1 VIVLHGGPADAG
13 GADPIA
19 RELSD
24 EFRTY
29 APWQRRSSDQALT
42 VARHIADLRELI
54 RERFNDIRPAIIG
67 ESWGAMLALAYA
79 ATHPDTVGPIVLVG
93 CGTFDKTS
101 RTRLKEVIEARTTDE
116 MRECFDHLENEISD
130 PNERMIRRNK
140 LLRRIYDYDSISP
153 PGDGCPKE
161 PFDRKAHIETWN
173 DMIRCQE
180 TGLYPKS
187 FTAISTP
194 IIMLY
199 GAYDP
204 HPGQMIRDVLM
215 PYIPS
220 LAYREWKKCGHR
232 PWVER
237 HSRDEFY
244 FAMREWLKHNFRK
257 MECHDS
263 LKRPK

>member
-1 VIVLHGGPADAG
+1 MIVLHGGPADAG

-140 LLRRIYDYDSISP
+140 LL
-153 PGDGCPKE
+153 
-161 PFDRKAHIETWN
+161 
-173 DMIRCQE
+173 
-180 TGLYPKS
+180 
-187 FTAISTP
+187 
-194 IIMLY
+194 
-199 GAYDP
+199 
-204 HPGQMIRDVLM
+204 
-215 PYIPS
+215 
-220 LAYREWKKCGHR
+220 
-232 PWVER
+232 
-237 HSRDEFY
+237 
-244 FAMREWLKHNFRK
+244 
-257 MECHDS
+257 
-263 LKRPK
+263 